1 MAFVIPIAVAIG
13 SAVASAATAVAA
25 VVATAA
31 TAIAS
36 AAAAVAAWVW
46 SGITA
51 AYTFVAE
58 AVADIAFGWSVA
70 GEVYAGTTSLVGT
83 SLFTQVA
90 AYAHCLVLGFAE
102 FLEAIHFTTLLS
114 IHEIAYIVSND
125 YRAMW
130 SKVYS
135 EFGEVS
141 YALGYSADF
150 LNIIIRD
157 SRNVVLDAAA
167 MMGQSYDLAEVT
179 WIKSFQGYLKVF
191 SDQASKYT
199 KNPAAVFYD
208 IDRMLTK
215 PAIDNKAGIMQM
227 TFQTID
233 SAIKFVRTGIEQ
245 TDKLRVDLGKL
256 VSDLP
261 HQIRDEIKPWFD
273 KVTKD
278 FADWIQ
284 TEYRPSL
291 KIIDGVINALGIQQE
306 VQRKETRDLVN
317 RLRRP
322 GDYLKEIDDFTE
334 DERRRQEREISEIAF
349 RTSAE
354 ESENWVR
361 ATNLEA
367 TKLVEEGRILRA
379 PTERAAWEIYE
390 VEVPERPAGAPV
402 EPRETW
408 FVGDF

>member
-1 MAFVIPIAVAIG
+1 MPFVIPVAAAIG
-13 SAVASAATAVAA
+13 AAVASAATAVAA

-31 TAIAS
+31 TVIAS
-36 AAAAVAAWVW
+36 AAAAAAAWVW

-51 AYTFVAE
+51 AYAFVAE
-58 AVADIAFGWSVA
+58 AVADISFGWSVA
-70 GEVYAGTTSLVGT
+70 GEVYAGTTSLAGT

-90 AYAHCLVLGFAE
+90 AYAHVLVLSFGG
-102 FLEAIHFTTLLS
+102 FLEAIHFTTLLT
-114 IHEIAYIVSND
+114 IHEIAYIVSDD

-135 EFGEVS
+135 EFGEIS

-179 WIKSFQGYLKVF
+179 WIKSFQGYLKIF

-215 PAIDNKAGIMQM
+215 PAVDNKAGIMQM

-256 VSDLP
+256 ISDLP

-291 KIIDGVINALGIQQE
+291 KAIDGIINVLERRQE
-306 VQRKETRDLVN
+306 VQHKNTSDLVN
-317 RLRRP
+317 RLRHP
-322 GDYLKEIDDFTE
+322 GDYLKEIDTFSE
-334 DERRRQEREISEIAF
+334 NERRRQEREVSEIAF
-349 RTSAE
+349 RASAE
-354 ESENWVR
+354 ESAKWRSAAEEQ
-361 ATNLEA
+361 A
-367 TKLVEEGRILRA
+367 VELQETGRRLRA
-379 PTERAAWEIYE
+379 PSERPSWEIYE
-390 VEVPERPAGAPV
+390 VETPERPAGAPV